1 MIKKIL
7 LFIIGIHL
15 ISCHNSQTQ
24 EYSEI
29 ETLSIDWSIVQNFY
43 AQNMSDAIAY
53 IDSLKV
59 EGLHTEKTKFYFTQT
74 RKSFKKAEAYA
85 AYLNPEVGHRV
96 NGPALPIYKEDSGKI
111 IAPVGLQKLE
121 ETIFGQGTQSNFDKE
136 ITIIKGMF
144 NNLKKGIEKRPLN
157 PERYFV
163 TTHQQLIR
171 IISLAMSGF
180 DTPLSGLSIIETEV
194 SLKSFFYTY
203 NKSIAPLIQNSKKE
217 LDVEF
222 QNNIAKATT
231 YLKENQN
238 FSSFDQYTFIRDYL
252 NPITRNW
259 VKIRK
264 ESNLWKGS
272 NSFPFNFDAPTFF
285 EYNSFNSNYFAKTN
299 NRFPSDKKIALGKKL
314 FFDKN
319 ISRNK
324 TMSCATCHNPNK
336 AYTDGLKFS
345 TDNLENS

>member
-1 MIKKIL
+1 
-7 LFIIGIHL
+7 
-15 ISCHNSQTQ
+15 
-24 EYSEI
+24 
-29 ETLSIDWSIVQNFY
+29 
-43 AQNMSDAIAY
+43 
-53 IDSLKV
+53 
-59 EGLHTEKTKFYFTQT
+59 
-74 RKSFKKAEAYA
+74 
-85 AYLNPEVGHRV
+85 
-96 NGPALPIYKEDSGKI
+96 
-111 IAPVGLQKLE
+111 
-121 ETIFGQGTQSNFDKE
+121 
-136 ITIIKGMF
+136 
-144 NNLKKGIEKRPLN
+144 
-157 PERYFV
+157 
-163 TTHQQLIR
+163 
-171 IISLAMSGF
+171 MSGF

-272 NSFPFNFDAPTFF
+272 NSFPFNFDTPTFF
-285 EYNSFNSNYFAKTN
+285 EDNSFNSNYFAKTN